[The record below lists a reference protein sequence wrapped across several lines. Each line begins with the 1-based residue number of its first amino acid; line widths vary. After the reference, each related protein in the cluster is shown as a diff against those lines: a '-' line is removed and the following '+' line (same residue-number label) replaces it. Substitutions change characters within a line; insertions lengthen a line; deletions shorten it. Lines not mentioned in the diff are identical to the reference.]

1 MIHMRYRMVCKCRIQ
16 LWCNAGNVS
25 WWSAG
30 TPGVVECFVSAVERC
45 ERGWGLP
52 EVVGV
57 CLPVCV
63 CVCVYESVSVGACVP
78 VVYVY
83 ACRVLIVSAAPRCR
97 WSNAGWQETRKD
109 REREAGRLWGRQTR
123 EIGKEVRRHD
133 AGGEERTG
141 GGKTMN
147 TDEKSGGSW
156 EFLQVNFWHRGVSPT
171 QSSVDLF
178 YPPNLIFFPLP
189 LISASL
195 FLWPPPTGTLEG
207 GRRWLFRDDWSA
219 EGGGTDGG
227 IRSLEVEQC
236 VEQN

>member
-1 MIHMRYRMVCKCRIQ
+1 MKRWHTRGCRVFRVCSGKMWERVGA
-16 LWCNAGNVS
+16 AGSGGCVS
-25 WWSAG
+25 
-30 TPGVVECFVSAVERC
+30 P
-45 ERGWGLP
+45 
-52 EVVGV
+52 
-57 CLPVCV
+57 CV
-63 CVCVYESVSVGACVP
+63 VCVYESVSVGACVP

-83 ACRVLIVSAAPRCR
+83 ACRVLIVGAAPRCR

-109 REREAGRLWGRQTR
+109 REREGGREVVR
-123 EIGKEVRRHD
+123 EADKRKRER
-133 AGGEERTG
+133 GEEAWCRRRG
-141 GGKTMN
+141 ENRRRKDHEYRWEKRGKL
-147 TDEKSGGSW
+147 GAFAG
-156 EFLQVNFWHRGVSPT
+156 EFLTPGSFSDPIKCRSFLPP
-171 QSSVDLF
+171 QS
-178 YPPNLIFFPLP
+178 NFFPLP

>member
-1 MIHMRYRMVCKCRIQ
+1 MKRWHTRGCRVFRVCSGKMWERVGA
-16 LWCNAGNVS
+16 AGSGGCVS
-25 WWSAG
+25 
-30 TPGVVECFVSAVERC
+30 P
-45 ERGWGLP
+45 
-52 EVVGV
+52 
-57 CLPVCV
+57 CV
-63 CVCVYESVSVGACVP
+63 CVCVWVCKCGCLRARRVCVRAEFWLSVLHHGAGG
-78 VVYVY
+78 
-83 ACRVLIVSAAPRCR
+83 AMQDDKRHGRT
-97 WSNAGWQETRKD
+97 E

-123 EIGKEVRRHD
+123 ERGKEVRRHD

-156 EFLQVNFWHRGVSPT
+156 ELLQVNFWHRGVSPT

-178 YPPNLIFFPLP
+178 CPPNLIFFPLP